1 MKEQPLM
8 WPEGETFVREVMIHT
23 EDESFPVLVTFTV
36 PKFEVAVE
44 FWKNTDPD
52 KAYGL
57 FRQFIVDWDQQD
69 KLTDDVLIAYL
80 FKWPGTDAAIFSVWC
95 EHMKKVLATN
105 EKQFSVLSLAIN

>member
-8 WPEGETFVREVMIHT
+8 WPEGETFVREVMIPT

-57 FRQFIVDWDQQD
+57 FRQFIIDWDQQD

-80 FKWPGTDAAIFSVWC
+80 FKWPGTDVAIVTSWA
-95 EHMKKVLATN
+95 EHMKSLLV
-105 EKQFSVLSLAIN
+105 EKISHSYITHI